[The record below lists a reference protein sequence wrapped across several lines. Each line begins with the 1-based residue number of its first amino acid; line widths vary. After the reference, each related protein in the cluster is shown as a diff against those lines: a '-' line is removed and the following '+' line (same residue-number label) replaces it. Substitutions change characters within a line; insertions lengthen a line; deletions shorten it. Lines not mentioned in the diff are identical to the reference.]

1 MDRGQDDV
9 HPYFND
15 GNPYWLDFQEAVDNF
30 SADYDLSNLPLFY
43 VDLCE
48 YVVRAI
54 RLWWYI
60 LRYRKRGK
68 GMIESGVALSSPELI
83 KLSQKI
89 TGHGMVALRIQD
101 EYEDKVLS

>member
-1 MDRGQDDV
+1 MKRLYG
-9 HPYFND
+9 F
-15 GNPYWLDFQEAVDNF
+15 LLAFRI
-30 SADYDLSNLPLFY
+30 
-43 VDLCE
+43 E
-48 YVVRAI
+48 YH
-54 RLWWYI
+54 WWYI
-60 LRYRKRGK
+60 LRCRKRGK

>member
-1 MDRGQDDV
+1 MKRLYG
-9 HPYFND
+9 F
-15 GNPYWLDFQEAVDNF
+15 WLAFRI
-30 SADYDLSNLPLFY
+30 
-43 VDLCE
+43 E
-48 YVVRAI
+48 YH
-54 RLWWYI
+54 WWYI

-89 TGHGMVALRIQD
+89 TEHGMVALRLQN